1 NNYLRDCDSAFI
13 DLIIYK
19 YGLRFFY
26 LYPKT
31 VPLFRKIK
39 YIIKTVLMRK

>member
-1 NNYLRDCDSAFI
+1 
-13 DLIIYK
+13 
-19 YGLRFFY
+19 RFFY

-39 YIIKTVLMRK
+39 YIIKTVLMHK

>member
-1 NNYLRDCDSAFI
+1 
-13 DLIIYK
+13 
-19 YGLRFFY
+19 FFY

>member
-1 NNYLRDCDSAFI
+1 
-13 DLIIYK
+13 
-19 YGLRFFY
+19 FFY

-39 YIIKTVLMRK
+39 YIIKTVLMHK

>member
-1 NNYLRDCDSAFI
+1 
-13 DLIIYK
+13 
-19 YGLRFFY
+19 FY

>member
-1 NNYLRDCDSAFI
+1 
-13 DLIIYK
+13 
-19 YGLRFFY
+19 FY

-39 YIIKTVLMRK
+39 YIIKTVLMHK